1 MSNFD
6 LQLLLDGDRRALA
19 KAITLVESKL
29 DTHRQQAQ
37 GILEQVLPHSGNSI
51 RIGITG
57 VPGVGKSTFI
67 EAFGLYLIEQGKRV
81 AVLAVD
87 PSSPIA
93 GGSILGDKTRMEEL
107 SRREEAFIRPSPAE
121 GALGGV
127 AQKTRESMLLCEAA
141 GYDVILVETVGV
153 GQSEYQVAGM
163 VDFFMVLMLPG
174 GGDEL
179 QGIKKGI
186 MELADALVIN
196 KADGDSEKLATLTQR
211 QYTSAMNLLRHTS
224 FWTPRV
230 MTCSALKT
238 INVDAVWGM
247 VVDYYFQ
254 AMEKQAFQ
262 VKRAQQNRDW
272 MHQLVNE
279 MLLLTLSQN
288 PQVKGMLL
296 DSKSAVQNVV
306 LHAGM
311 QYGASI
317 DAVDPNGG
325 DLTYQWEV
333 KRESE
338 ATQQGGDLEDLPDA
352 ILGRVDILDNGKIA
366 LMAPNDP
373 GAYRLFARVYGASG
387 LAGHAN
393 IPFLV
398 ESMQQ

>member
-1 MSNFD
+1 MTNFD
-6 LQLLLDGDRRALA
+6 LKPLLQGNRRALA

-29 DTHRQQAQ
+29 DTHREQAQ
-37 GILEQVLPHSGNSI
+37 DILEQVLPHSGNSI

-67 EAFGLYLIEQGKRV
+67 EAFGLHLIEQGKRV

-107 SRREEAFIRPSPAE
+107 SRREEAYIRPSPSE

-127 AQKTRESMLLCEAA
+127 AQKTRETMLLCEAA

-196 KADGDSEKLATLTQR
+196 KADGDSEKLAVMTQR

-230 MTCSALKT
+230 MTCSALKM
-238 INVDAVWGM
+238 INIDAVWGM
-247 VVDYYFQ
+247 IVDYQVQ
-254 AMEKQAFQ
+254 AKKEGAFES
-262 VKRAQQNRDW
+262 KRARQNRDW

-279 MLLLTLSQN
+279 MLLLKLSQN
-288 PQVKGMLL
+288 PEIKAELPALEESVAQGLTT
-296 DSKSAVQNVV
+296 AYAAARQI
-306 LHAGM
+306 
-311 QYGASI
+311 I
-317 DAVDPNGG
+317 DK
-325 DLTYQWEV
+325 L
-333 KRESE
+333 
-338 ATQQGGDLEDLPDA
+338 
-352 ILGRVDILDNGKIA
+352 
-366 LMAPNDP
+366 
-373 GAYRLFARVYGASG
+373 
-387 LAGHAN
+387 
-393 IPFLV
+393 
-398 ESMQQ
+398 

>member
-1 MSNFD
+1 MSRALDVRRRGGQLKRKVIFMSNVN
-6 LQLLLDGDRRALA
+6 LEALRAGDRRALA

-29 DTHRQQAQ
+29 DRDRVQAQ
-37 GILEQVLPHSGNSI
+37 EILEQVLPDTGNSI

-67 EAFGLYLIEQGKRV
+67 EAFGLYLIAQGKRV

-93 GGSILGDKTRMEEL
+93 GGSILGDKTRMEQL
-107 SRREEAFIRPSPAE
+107 SRAEEAFIRPSPAE

-127 AQKTRESMLLCEAA
+127 AQKTRETMLLCEAA

-196 KADGDSEKLATLTQR
+196 KADGDSENLARLAQQ

-230 MTCSALKT
+230 MTCSALKMVN
-238 INVDAVWGM
+238 IDAVWGM
-247 VVDYYFQ
+247 IIDYYFQ
-254 AMEKQAFQ
+254 ALEGSMFQ
-262 VKRAQQNRDW
+262 TKRAKQNRDW

-279 MLLLTLSQN
+279 MLQLKLRQN
-288 PQVKGMLL
+288 PGVKALL
-296 DSKSAVQNVV
+296 
-306 LHAGM
+306 
-311 QYGASI
+311 
-317 DAVDPNGG
+317 P
-325 DLTYQWEV
+325 E
-333 KRESE
+333 
-338 ATQQGGDLEDLPDA
+338 LE
-352 ILGRVDILDNGKIA
+352 RKVENQSTT
-366 LMAPNDP
+366 
-373 GAYRLFARVYGASG
+373 AYAAAKQIMDEL
-387 LAGHAN
+387 
-393 IPFLV
+393 
-398 ESMQQ
+398 

>member
-1 MSNFD
+1 MNSFN
-6 LQLLLDGDRRALA
+6 LQPLVDGNRRALA

-29 DTHRQQAQ
+29 DRHREQAQ
-37 GILEQVLPHSGNSI
+37 DILEQVLPHSGNSI

-67 EAFGLYLIEQGKRV
+67 ESFGLYLIEQGKRV

-107 SRREEAFIRPSPAE
+107 SRREQAFIRPSPSE

-127 AQKTRESMLLCEAA
+127 AQKTRETMLLCEAA

-153 GQSEYQVAGM
+153 GQSEFQVAGM

-196 KADGDSEKLATLTQR
+196 KADGDSEKLATMTQR
-211 QYTSAMNLLRHTS
+211 QYTSAMNLLRHNS

-230 MTCSALKT
+230 MTCSALNM
-238 INVDAVWGM
+238 INIDAVWGM
-247 VVDYYFQ
+247 LVDYYFQ
-254 AMEKQAFQ
+254 AVEEQAFQ
-262 VKRAQQNRDW
+262 SKRAQQNRDW

-279 MLLLTLSQN
+279 MLLLKLAKN
-288 PQVKGMLL
+288 P
-296 DSKSAVQNVV
+296 
-306 LHAGM
+306 
-311 QYGASI
+311 
-317 DAVDPNGG
+317 
-325 DLTYQWEV
+325 EV
-333 KRESE
+333 K
-338 ATQQGGDLEDLPDA
+338 AMLPA
-352 ILGRVDILDNGKIA
+352 VEQA
-366 LMAPNDP
+366 
-373 GAYRLFARVYGASG
+373 
-387 LAGHAN
+387 
-393 IPFLV
+393 V
-398 ESMQQ
+398 ESQEITAYSAARQIMDKL

>member
-1 MSNFD
+1 M
-6 LQLLLDGDRRALA
+6 
-19 KAITLVESKL
+19 
-29 DTHRQQAQ
+29 
-37 GILEQVLPHSGNSI
+37 
-51 RIGITG
+51 GITG

-107 SRREEAFIRPSPAE
+107 SRREEAFIRPSPSE

-127 AQKTRESMLLCEAA
+127 AQKTRETMLLCEAA

-196 KADGDSEKLATLTQR
+196 KADGDSEKLAQLARQ

-230 MTCSALKT
+230 MTCSALKQ
-238 INVDAVWGM
+238 INIDAVWGM
-247 VVDYYFQ
+247 LLEYYFRAQ
-254 AMEKQAFQ
+254 EEGGFLD
-262 VKRAQQNRDW
+262 KRAQQNRDW
-272 MHQLVNE
+272 LHQLINE
-279 MLLLTLSQN
+279 MLLLKLSQN
-288 PQVKGMLL
+288 AAVKARLPELERRVEHDQVTAYAAAREIIELL
-296 DSKSAVQNVV
+296 
-306 LHAGM
+306 
-311 QYGASI
+311 
-317 DAVDPNGG
+317 
-325 DLTYQWEV
+325 
-333 KRESE
+333 
-338 ATQQGGDLEDLPDA
+338 
-352 ILGRVDILDNGKIA
+352 
-366 LMAPNDP
+366 
-373 GAYRLFARVYGASG
+373 
-387 LAGHAN
+387 
-393 IPFLV
+393 
-398 ESMQQ
+398 

>member
-6 LQLLLDGDRRALA
+6 LESLLSGNRRSLA

-29 DTHRQQAQ
+29 TAHREQAQ
-37 GILEQVLPHSGNSI
+37 SILEQVLPHSGNSI

-127 AQKTRESMLLCEAA
+127 AQKTRETMLLCEAS

-196 KADGDSEKLATLTQR
+196 KADGDSERLATMTQR

-238 INVDAVWGM
+238 INIDAVWGM
-247 VVDYYFQ
+247 IVDYYFQ
-254 AMEKQAFQ
+254 AVQEHAFQ
-262 VKRAQQNRDW
+262 GKRAQQNRDW

-279 MLLLTLSQN
+279 MLLLKLSGN
-288 PQVKGMLL
+288 SQVKAML
-296 DSKSAVQNVV
+296 
-306 LHAGM
+306 
-311 QYGASI
+311 
-317 DAVDPNGG
+317 
-325 DLTYQWEV
+325 
-333 KRESE
+333 
-338 ATQQGGDLEDLPDA
+338 TQLEQE
-352 ILGRVDILDNGKIA
+352 
-366 LMAPNDP
+366 
-373 GAYRLFARVYGASG
+373 
-387 LAGHAN
+387 
-393 IPFLV
+393 V
-398 ESMQQ
+398 ESQDITAFAAARRIMDKL